1 MASRPQLECVI
12 GESGAGKTLY
22 VVAIKLVEFLKNES
36 GDFWHNLPVRPEGLA
51 KLVGKPVEEIEP
63 RLKLIPAEELQTWI
77 DGKGGPWSFFA
88 DKEIKGAHIAID
100 EAHRYF
106 GKKHSKQHLSSL
118 GEWSGGLRHHGATAA
133 LITQHEF
140 KLSTDARN
148 EAGVQTRIFS
158 PSQRKETF
166 SGAKWYDV
174 LQLLSK
180 FRGRKIGL
188 TIVREGVQQGRTARD
203 FASEGFRYIFHRPEY
218 YAAYD
223 SFNNIQAEG
232 AHDGR
237 DNRPK
242 EEWERFSWPRLLL
255 WYVERNFLATGIRA
269 FALALVFW
277 LFCLGGLTYT
287 VDSVFAAASSSVGV
301 MSGVPSS
308 GRTSGAAKGVPH
320 SSIEP
325 QPTLADPRDI
335 QMKELAAINRD
346 MASRLMEAANY
357 AEELTGLVAVV
368 GESCYWSDGSSG
380 KVGDRVET
388 GPFLGHTVLSIDQ
401 KKGRVELSGGV
412 VLRVGVLSPD
422 QSQRVRKWKESA
434 FAGGSQPAS
443 SGVAGPGADSQ
454 GDLRVRPSPLVPISQ
469 PFGGQSQ
476 GNGQVLG
483 NSGPGVLQPAR
494 RSIRRLRGGG
504 TGLGPADDNGGV
516 LGDTGPRLPRNG
528 GPSPG
533 RGTGGTPGAVLLGN
547 PEAGGQGPVS
557 PQIPSDE

>member
-1 MASRPQLECVI
+1 MASRPQLECII

-36 GDFWHNLPVRPEGLA
+36 GDFWHNLPVRPEGVA
-51 KLVGKPVEEIEP
+51 ALVGKPVEEIEP
-63 RLKLIPAEELQTWI
+63 RLKLIPAEELKTWV

-106 GKKHSKQHLSSL
+106 GKKHSKPHLAAL

-158 PSQRKETF
+158 PSQRKEAF

-180 FRGRKIGL
+180 FRKRKIGL

-203 FASEGFRYIFHRPEY
+203 FASDGFRYIFHRPEY

-232 AHDGR
+232 ADDGA

-255 WYVERNFLATGIRA
+255 WYLERNFIPTAIRA
-269 FALALVFW
+269 LLVGFVVW
-277 LFCLGGLTYT
+277 LFALGGLSWT
-287 VDSVFAAASSSVGV
+287 VESVFAAASSSMDV
-301 MSGVPSS
+301 MSGQPEQGKAVS
-308 GRTSGAAKGVPH
+308 GKGK
-320 SSIEP
+320 SAQAGEP

-335 QMKELAAINRD
+335 QLQQLAEVNRTMAMKLQ
-346 MASRLMEAANY
+346 EAAVY
-357 AEELTGLVAVV
+357 AEEITGLVAVV
-368 GESCYWSDGSSG
+368 GDTCYWADGSSG
-380 KVGDRVET
+380 QVGSVVET
-388 GPFLGHTVLSIDQ
+388 GPFAGKMVDSIDP
-401 KKGRVELSGGV
+401 KKGVVRLAGGIA
-412 VLRVGVLSPD
+412 LRVGVLSPD
-422 QSQRVRKWKESA
+422 QSQRLRSWREGAALGGPQSPAAGAPGSGTNSPVNLR
-434 FAGGSQPAS
+434 GGSPALAPIPVLGS
-443 SGVAGPGADSQ
+443 RPAKGDS
-454 GDLRVRPSPLVPISQ
+454 P
-469 PFGGQSQ
+469 
-476 GNGQVLG
+476 VLG
-483 NSGPGVLQPAR
+483 NSGPDVLQHPR

-504 TGLGPADDNGGV
+504 TGFGPINGDGGVSGDPASDLPRDSGPASRGG
-516 LGDTGPRLPRNG
+516 TGGIEGPVLPRN
-528 GPSPG
+528 S
-533 RGTGGTPGAVLLGN
+533 TS
-547 PEAGGQGPVS
+547 GGQGS
-557 PQIPSDE
+557 DGPQVPASE